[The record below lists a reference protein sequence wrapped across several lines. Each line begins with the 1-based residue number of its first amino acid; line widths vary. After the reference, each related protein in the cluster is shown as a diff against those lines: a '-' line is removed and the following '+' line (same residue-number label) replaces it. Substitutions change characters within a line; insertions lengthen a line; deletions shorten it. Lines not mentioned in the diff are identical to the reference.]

1 VSQQGLDVAA
11 VAAIPPAAAVR
22 AVGRRV
28 NGASGTCVL
37 VHPVQAQ
44 DGRDKPAD
52 GREEREG
59 EVGLPKAAA
68 AVEAVDTLFKTLS
81 ASRKK
86 RKVAADYIS
95 PSSLASFA
103 QQTAIPSLHKSSP
116 AGINTLVLSK
126 NRPTQFWT
134 GGNDKIVQLF
144 DSSSSKV
151 VASLSGHTKKVTRLA
166 FREPKSTDTPALIMS
181 ASVDKTS
188 RIWSMDSASGEYAPH
203 HTIKTHKGEVS
214 GISLFPTETLLALAS
229 ADKSYSIHDL
239 TTLQELYHSPASTT
253 PFTSASMHPDGLLLA
268 LGTNKSSIQIYDVRS
283 GAVAASLAP
292 QEPSNFTISTL
303 SFSENGYHLCAPS
316 SPSSLAIWDLRH
328 LSSAATVDLG
338 EGFQVN
344 GVKYDTG
351 SSLFLGVAGNEG
363 LRVFRHKTW
372 EEVVRLDSGGLA
384 LSDLDWNADATQLW
398 ATGGRE
404 VRMWGPAAAT

>member
-1 VSQQGLDVAA
+1 
-11 VAAIPPAAAVR
+11 
-22 AVGRRV
+22 
-28 NGASGTCVL
+28 
-37 VHPVQAQ
+37 
-44 DGRDKPAD
+44 
-52 GREEREG
+52 
-59 EVGLPKAAA
+59 
-68 AVEAVDTLFKTLS
+68 
-81 ASRKK
+81 
-86 RKVAADYIS
+86 
-95 PSSLASFA
+95 
-103 QQTAIPSLHKSSP
+103 
-116 AGINTLVLSK
+116 
-126 NRPTQFWT
+126 
-134 GGNDKIVQLF
+134 
-144 DSSSSKV
+144 
-151 VASLSGHTKKVTRLA
+151 
-166 FREPKSTDTPALIMS
+166 
-181 ASVDKTS
+181 
-188 RIWSMDSASGEYAPH
+188 
-203 HTIKTHKGEVS
+203 
-214 GISLFPTETLLALAS
+214 
-229 ADKSYSIHDL
+229 
-239 TTLQELYHSPASTT
+239 
-253 PFTSASMHPDGLLLA
+253 MHPDGLLLA

-351 SSLFLGVAGNEG
+351 SSLFLGVAGNDG